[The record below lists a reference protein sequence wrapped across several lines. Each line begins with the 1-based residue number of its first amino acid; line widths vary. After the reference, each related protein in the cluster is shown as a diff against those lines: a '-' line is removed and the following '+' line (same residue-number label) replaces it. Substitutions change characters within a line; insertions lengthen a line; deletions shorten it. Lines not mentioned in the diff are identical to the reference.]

1 MMDAFVIYCMLY
13 VIESRSSCSI
23 FNTRMSN
30 IEKTILVHKDR
41 TEGFYDGVSFRG
53 KVYDL

>member
-30 IEKTILVHKDR
+30 IEKTISVHKDR